1 MILVNQK
8 VSREKGLSIYFVINQ
23 EKDNTIVCVKK
34 KIIINKGIE
43 SMEAMTII
51 LENTK
56 YIGG

>member
-23 EKDNTIVCVKK
+23 EKDNTILCVKK